1 MATCLLLLLP
11 TTVFAHGGMIFP
23 HIWQDSGRVP
33 LDKMRLPLTS
43 LETSVSRTGGPAM
56 ISKPWEWFTNN
67 THIPKKPVIA
77 SWMLASP
84 RTRNDHPWQAPGTAP
99 VFSPCGVNGGNPKG
113 CLAGR
118 DLRPKGSRCPL
129 DFDNGAWTY
138 GRKQEEYQFPNATT
152 TRWRQGS
159 VQEVAWLS
167 GGKHA
172 GGYSYR
178 LCSLG
183 KSGKR
188 ALTEKCFQ
196 RLPLKF
202 FSNKTWIRTLH
213 RSGKVSRWRA
223 VKAHRTSLKTFPPGS
238 QWTKVAE
245 PNKGMRT
252 SSSNL
257 SKVRRDKVLVPRGL
271 KPGRYVLSF
280 RWDCEHTPQVWS
292 GCANIL
298 ITS

>member
-1 MATCLLLLLP
+1 
-11 TTVFAHGGMIFP
+11 
-23 HIWQDSGRVP
+23 VP
-33 LDKMRLPLTS
+33 LDKMRLPMKF
-43 LETSVSRTGGPAM
+43 LETNVSRVGGLAM
-56 ISKPWEWFTNN
+56 ISKPWEWFTND
-67 THIPKKPVIA
+67 THIPKKPVVP

-84 RTRNDHPWQAPGTAP
+84 RIRNDNPWQAPGTAP
-99 VFSPCGVNGGNPKG
+99 VFSPCGVSGGNPQG

-138 GRKQEEYQFPNATT
+138 GKKQEEYKFPKSTT
-152 TRWRQGS
+152 TSWKRGS

-178 LCSLG
+178 LCPLG

-188 ALTEKCFQ
+188 GLTEKCFQ

-202 FSNKTWIRTLH
+202 LTNKTWIRTLH
-213 RSGKVSRWRA
+213 KSGKASRWRT

-238 QWTKVAE
+238 EWTKVAE

-252 SSSNL
+252 ANSNL
-257 SKVRRDKVLVPRGL
+257 SKIRRDKVLVPQGVR
-271 KPGRYVLSF
+271 PGRYVLSF

-292 GCANIL
+292 GCADIY

>member
-1 MATCLLLLLP
+1 
-11 TTVFAHGGMIFP
+11 
-23 HIWQDSGRVP
+23 
-33 LDKMRLPLTS
+33 
-43 LETSVSRTGGPAM
+43 M
-56 ISKPWEWFTNN
+56 ISKPWEWFTND
-67 THIPKKPVIA
+67 THIPRKPVTP

-84 RTRNDHPWQAPGTAP
+84 RTRNTNPWQAPGTAP
-99 VFSPCGVNGGNPKG
+99 VFSPCGVNGGNPRG
-113 CLAGR
+113 CLPGK

-129 DFDNGAWTY
+129 DFDNGAWSY
-138 GRKQEEYQFPNATT
+138 GKKQEEYKFPNSTT
-152 TRWRQGS
+152 TRSNVPLLILITNVVDKIMATLRKSTSTVMASWRRGS

-178 LCSLG
+178 LCPVG

-196 RLPLKF
+196 RLPLRF
-202 FSNKTWIRTLH
+202 FTNKTWIRTLH
-213 RSGKVSRWRA
+213 RSGKVSRWRT

-252 SSSNL
+252 ANTN
-257 SKVRRDKVLVPRGL
+257 L
-271 KPGRYVLSF
+271 KPYS
-280 RWDCEHTPQVWS
+280 WS
-292 GCANIL
+292 
-298 ITS
+298 